1 VEIVCE
7 IASRNYRALL
17 TTPRSTTRRLKRA
30 MDRGSV
36 ALLETVKISSDAR
49 AHAHAAI

>member
-1 VEIVCE
+1 
-7 IASRNYRALL
+7 
-17 TTPRSTTRRLKRA
+17 